1 MLIEQAIL
9 KELIGTS
16 GLTALVGQRIY
27 YVKAPQDIESPYVV
41 FSKLSAPREHDHD
54 GASGLASARFQLS
67 IFALTYREVKLIAR
81 QIQSV
86 LQAFKGTM
94 GGDGGVSVNG
104 AFYQNEID
112 FWEENIKLYH
122 TDCDYLIWYNE

>member
-16 GLTALVGQRIY
+16 GLTSLVGQRIY
-27 YVKAPQDIESPYVV
+27 YIKAPQDISNPYIV
-41 FSKLSAPREHDHD
+41 FSKMSAPREHDHD
-54 GASGLASARFQLS
+54 GSSGLASSRFQFS
-67 IFALTYREVKLIAR
+67 IFAQTYREVKLITV
-81 QIQSV
+81 QIQSA

-94 GGDGGVSVNG
+94 GGDGGVVVNG
-104 AFYQNEID
+104 AFYQNEVD

-122 TDCDYLIWYNE
+122 TDCEYLIWHNE